1 MPYEGAIMS
10 RAYKVKVKESL
21 ARDVQVKDEI
31 EARLEIF
38 EILPPEQMS
47 EMLARELEQRGF
59 ERQEDGTLVRK
70 GKDGVSVTVEPCNG
84 RVTIEAEAGD
94 HIKVEATR
102 DGFGYD
108 DIGPSKKTI
117 EQRIG
122 KELRGDLEKRIEQQA
137 EQLQRDATNK
147 LEKQLEEIRPVL
159 DEAVNRVTAEALKQ
173 KAAQIGQIK
182 EISEDAQSGSLT
194 IKVEV

>member
-1 MPYEGAIMS
+1 MS
-10 RAYKVKVKESL
+10 RAYKVRVKESL
-21 ARDVQVKDEI
+21 ARDVQAKDDI
-31 EARLEIF
+31 EAQLEIL

-47 EMLARELEQRGF
+47 EMLAQELEKRGF

-70 GKDGVSVTVEPCNG
+70 GDGACVTVEPCNG

-94 HIKVEATR
+94 RIEVEGTR
-102 DGFGYD
+102 EGFGYD
-108 DIGPSKKTI
+108 DIGPTKKSI

-122 KELRGDLEKRIEQQA
+122 KELRGDLEKRIDQQA
-137 EQLQRDATNK
+137 EELQRDATSK

-159 DEAVNRVTAEALKQ
+159 DEAVSRVTAEALKQ
-173 KAAQIGQIK
+173 KAAQMGQIK
-182 EISEDAQSGSLT
+182 EISEDSQSGSLT